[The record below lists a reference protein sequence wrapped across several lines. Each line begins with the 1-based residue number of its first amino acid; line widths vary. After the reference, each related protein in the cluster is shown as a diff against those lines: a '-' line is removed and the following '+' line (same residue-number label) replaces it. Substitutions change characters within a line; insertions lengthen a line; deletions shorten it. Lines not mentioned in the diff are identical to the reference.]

1 MNTPVCHK
9 GTTRTLARLAALALA
24 TVVGVFAQTTGW
36 RPIGTSSADLQLA
49 SPVTGPV
56 IQVWYSDD
64 GSLLYARTA
73 SGKLFQT
80 PGYVQSRSGPHS
92 RPFRHLRCLA
102 VRFRR
107 DVGPGQPVVP
117 LAR

>member
-1 MNTPVCHK
+1 MCHK
-9 GTTRTLARLAALALA
+9 GTTRTLARLAVLALA
-24 TVVGVFAQTTGW
+24 TAVGVSAQTTEW
-36 RPIGTSSADLQLA
+36 RRIGNSSADVQLA

-80 PGYVQSRSGPHS
+80 LNFESWDPAAGDPKPPAPTINTRSTPLP
-92 RPFRHLRCLA
+92 RLR
-102 VRFRR
+102 
-107 DVGPGQPVVP
+107 Q
-117 LAR
+117 